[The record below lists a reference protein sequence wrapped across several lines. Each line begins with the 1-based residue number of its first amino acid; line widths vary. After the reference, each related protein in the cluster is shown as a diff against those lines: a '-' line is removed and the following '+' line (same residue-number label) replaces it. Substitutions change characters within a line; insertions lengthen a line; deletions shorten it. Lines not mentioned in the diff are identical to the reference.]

1 MSAGEREVNRP
12 CVDRRT
18 QRIIAMRT
26 IDDDLISDFLGYIR
40 HQSRAG
46 ARVEC
51 SHSSLARYS
60 SVKAWEK
67 NVCVHIH
74 SIKTNAHTVRTLRRI
89 GSHQTA
95 SSAPFY
101 NEQAAD
107 KMRNIYRHIV

>member
-1 MSAGEREVNRP
+1 
-12 CVDRRT
+12 
-18 QRIIAMRT
+18 MRT

-40 HQSRAG
+40 HQSRAR
-46 ARVEC
+46 ARGMFA
-51 SHSSLARYS
+51 LFTRYS

-74 SIKTNAHTVRTLRRI
+74 SIKTNAHTVRTLLRI
-89 GSHQTA
+89 GSHQKE

-107 KMRNIYRHIV
+107 KMKNIYRHIVYARGGGGQDSGSEKTSDESHP